1 MLKVQVWDERLERM
15 PNAVPVTEAMI
26 SNALDGTFMEWLPN
40 EQIFRLKSVPKG
52 YRKSYAP
59 TKYRNQHVQQEAP
72 VDREKLME
80 LARLVC
86 RFMGDP
92 LHVLEM
98 RNHGTGNRYTRSQKL
113 FAVAAADFLSASL
126 ADIGAIMK
134 RDTIGMRALWKAAS
148 EYRSNLKDDLNE
160 ISLRWNA

>member
-1 MLKVQVWDERLERM
+1 MLKLQKWDERLERW
-15 PNAVPVTEAMI
+15 PNAVPVTEDMI
-26 SNALDGTFMEWLPN
+26 KAALDDTFMEWLPN
-40 EQIFRLKSVPKG
+40 EHEFRLKRVQRN
-52 YRKSYAP
+52 YIKSYAP
-59 TKYRNQHVQQEAP
+59 TKYRNQHVQQAAP
-72 VDREKLME
+72 VDRDKLMD
-80 LARLVC
+80 LAAIVC
-86 RFMGDP
+86 RFMNDP

-113 FAVAAADFLSASL
+113 FTIAAADFLSASL

-160 ISLRWNA
+160 ISLRFHG